1 MKKIAP
7 LFIYE
12 FKKICYRKIV
22 WVIGSVILLLCA
34 FLSISDL
41 VSTSVYYEV
50 NGKEVSGYEMMKI
63 NRQNAR
69 DLSGKLIDDTLLQE
83 MNKSYTKAG
92 TTDNSSQNV
101 ETSSDGNQMVVLSGD
116 TEDDVGN
123 DIQPYTPI
131 YSFVQQIMGDSKD
144 VLNSSAND
152 IYAERENTISENRAD
167 QMLNEKEMDYWKR
180 KDTQIKTPF
189 TYAYSEG
196 WSNMWEYAYTLNYML
211 LLMLAI
217 CLSNIFSI
225 EYVRK
230 TDSIIMCSRYG
241 KTQLYYAKIF
251 AGIVFGIIVAILFFG
266 VTLLSSIIVYG
277 ADGFNTALQIAFP
290 TATRNMSIGN
300 AVCMLFLLFVLISVL
315 YSVGIM
321 FLSIIFKNSIAVMAI
336 PVGIMFLTML
346 IDIPYQ
352 FRIASQIYDL
362 LPTNLLVKWELWNDR
377 LVSIL
382 GKCFTN
388 FEIAP
393 FVYVIVILLFLFL
406 GKRKY
411 QKYQIMVR

>member
-144 VLNSSAND
+144 MLNSSAND

-196 WSNMWEYAYTLNYML
+196 WSNMWEYAYPLNYML

-230 TDSIIMCSRYG
+230 TDAIIMCSRYG

-321 FLSIIFKNSIAVMAI
+321 FL
-336 PVGIMFLTML
+336 TML

-362 LPTNLLVKWELWNDR
+362 LPTNLLVKWELWDDR

-382 GKCFTN
+382 EKCFTN

>member
-1 MKKIAP
+1 
-7 LFIYE
+7 
-12 FKKICYRKIV
+12 
-22 WVIGSVILLLCA
+22 
-34 FLSISDL
+34 
-41 VSTSVYYEV
+41 
-50 NGKEVSGYEMMKI
+50 
-63 NRQNAR
+63 
-69 DLSGKLIDDTLLQE
+69 
-83 MNKSYTKAG
+83 
-92 TTDNSSQNV
+92 
-101 ETSSDGNQMVVLSGD
+101 
-116 TEDDVGN
+116 
-123 DIQPYTPI
+123 
-131 YSFVQQIMGDSKD
+131 
-144 VLNSSAND
+144 
-152 IYAERENTISENRAD
+152 
-167 QMLNEKEMDYWKR
+167 
-180 KDTQIKTPF
+180 
-189 TYAYSEG
+189 
-196 WSNMWEYAYTLNYML
+196 MWEYAYTLNYML

-230 TDSIIMCSRYG
+230 TDAIIMCSRYG

-321 FLSIIFKNSIAVMAI
+321 FL
-336 PVGIMFLTML
+336 TML